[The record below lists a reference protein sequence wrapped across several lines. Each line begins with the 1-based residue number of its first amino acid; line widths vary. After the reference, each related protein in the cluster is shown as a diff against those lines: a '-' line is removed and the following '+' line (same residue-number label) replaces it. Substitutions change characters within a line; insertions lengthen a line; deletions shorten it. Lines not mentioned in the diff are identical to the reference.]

1 MKRKE
6 GDQWL
11 PPERD
16 AELVLALRSSCI
28 CFSSKSISFM
38 LKFLNTITHRR
49 QETPPI
55 IRLVMSLAEKM
66 SDLLIMYCS
75 RPLDR
80 VEHILFHTYME
91 VGKATSKNEVKA
103 VRQESFSDTMDS
115 KPV

>member
-16 AELVLALRSSCI
+16 AELVLALRSYCI

-49 QETPPI
+49 QKTPPI
-55 IRLVMSLAEKM
+55 IRLVMRLAEKM

-75 RPLDR
+75 KNILLLHGANLATDAGSPDILMREDCMELAAR
-80 VEHILFHTYME
+80 VEKRIH
-91 VGKATSKNEVKA
+91 
-103 VRQESFSDTMDS
+103 
-115 KPV
+115 